1 MSAVSGFL
9 QKIPYHVAVLGT
21 IATIIVALIVSAI
34 AHGIIH
40 AGTKDDPREHY
51 RKRKMVNTLVV
62 VAAVIAILALWFRLF
77 EHKSTALGLI
87 GAGLAVALREPLL
100 SVAGRIFIFFGHMYT
115 AGDRVEIN
123 KITGDVID
131 VGFFYTRFMELGNW
145 IHGDQATGRIV
156 QFPNSQIFGTPVFN
170 YTRSF
175 AYIWD
180 EVKLPITY
188 ASNVKAAGDIML
200 EAGREYTKEFLQGA
214 QKQLDEMQHYFLVP
228 KIELEP
234 VVYMRVT
241 DNWVELALRYV
252 VEPKQRR
259 NATNFLY
266 NRFFEGIQKRKDI
279 SIASSTMDIAVHGPN
294 NEPLFGASDERKAA

>member
-1 MSAVSGFL
+1 MGAISAYL
-9 QKIPYHVAVLGT
+9 QKIPYHIAVLGT
-21 IATIIVALIVSAI
+21 IGTIVAALVVSAI
-34 AHGIIH
+34 AHLIIH
-40 AGTKDDPREHY
+40 GSTKGNPREHY
-51 RKRKMVNTLVV
+51 RKRKMVNTFVV
-62 VAAVIAILALWFRLF
+62 VAAAVAILAFWARLL

-100 SVAGRIFIFFGHMYT
+100 SIAGRIFIFFGHMYT

-131 VGFFYTRFMELGNW
+131 VGFFYTRIMEIGNW

-188 ASNVKAAGDIML
+188 ASNIRAAKDILL
-200 EAGREYTKEFLQGA
+200 EAGHEYTEEFLQGA
-214 QKQLDEMQHYFLVP
+214 QLQLEEMRHYFLIP

-234 VVYMRVT
+234 VVYMHVT
-241 DNWVELALRYV
+241 DNWVQLAMRYV

-259 NATNFLY
+259 AAVNFM
-266 NRFFEGIQKRKDI
+266 FERIFEQVQKRHDI
-279 SIASSTMDIAVHGPN
+279 TIASSTMDVTVHGHDN
-294 NEPLFGASDERKAA
+294 QPLLRDGPERKAA